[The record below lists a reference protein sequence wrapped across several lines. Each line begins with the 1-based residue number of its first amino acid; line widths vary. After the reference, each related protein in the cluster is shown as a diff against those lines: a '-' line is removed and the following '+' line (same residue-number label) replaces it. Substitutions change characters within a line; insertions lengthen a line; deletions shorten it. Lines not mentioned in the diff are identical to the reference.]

1 MLRNFLLFLCLLFLL
16 HFSVIGQQVF
26 CAKIPGYTGYAI
38 PNQKGIEF
46 DDLLG
51 CTQWTNDKI
60 VVQYNMRIEAKGDL
74 GIRLMLSNDGETPAS
89 ISVKF
94 GDKTR
99 ELKVPPSGG
108 KAKFLMVDAGIFT
121 ADFPG
126 FYSIWIKP
134 ISKSGVYFPGIMNV
148 QMYAPFAD
156 KISFPTVAERNA
168 STVNLTYM
176 TGTTDMVEGMCVN
189 TMVSNKYDYQGT
201 RISAVANEL
210 FQVGLANE
218 ESGKYLYMTW
228 KNIKGNKK
236 PNLQYSQFKNYFIDS
251 TNKKLSRI
259 IVPYNWAPDQNI
271 SLSLFHKVDSCTKAD
286 TWEARVYNEKKKKWH
301 TIAIIN
307 TGNTSTLVKDWYSA
321 VANSDPNTGNV
332 ERKAIFSDPIVWL
345 SSGKNKNI
353 TQARFGHDMKGKSER
368 KDYGAG
374 VETDVFWLST
384 GGFSHSQA
392 TFGKIYETK
401 YKSNTAAIDEK
412 FLAVF

>member
-1 MLRNFLLFLCLLFLL
+1 MLRNFLLILCLIFIH
-16 HFSVIGQQVF
+16 HFSVTGQQVF

-38 PNQKGIEF
+38 PTQKGIDF

-51 CTQWTNDKI
+51 CTEWTNEKI

-74 GIRLMLSNDGETPAS
+74 GIRLMLSNDGNTPAS

-99 ELKVPPSGG
+99 ELNVPPTGG
-108 KAKFLMVDAGIFT
+108 KAKYTMVDAGIFT

-134 ISKSGVYFPGIMNV
+134 LTKSGVYFPGIMNV
-148 QMYAPFAD
+148 QMYSPFAD

-168 STVNLTYM
+168 STVNLTYISE
-176 TGTTDMVEGMCVN
+176 TKEQVQGMCVN
-189 TMVSNKYDYQGT
+189 TMVPNNYDYSGT

-210 FQVGLANE
+210 FKVGIANE
-218 ESGKYLYMTW
+218 ESGKYLYVTW
-228 KNIKGNKK
+228 KNVKGHQK
-236 PNLQYSQFKNYFIDS
+236 PKLQYSQFKNYFIDS
-251 TNKKLSRI
+251 SNDKMSQMI
-259 IVPYNWAPDQNI
+259 IPYNWAPDQVI
-271 SLSLFHKVDSCTKAD
+271 SLALFNKVDSCTKAH

-301 TIAIIN
+301 IIAIVN
-307 TGNTSTLVKDWYSA
+307 TGNSSGIVKDWYSA

-332 ERKAIFSDPIVWL
+332 EHKAIFSNPIAWVN
-345 SSGKNKNI
+345 SGKKRKI
-353 TQARFGHDMKGKSER
+353 TKARFGHDMKGKTER

-374 VETDVFWLST
+374 VETDMFWLST

-392 TFGKIYETK
+392 TFGKIYETQNK
-401 YKSNTAAIDEK
+401 ANTVIDEK